1 MEEKKRENV
10 PAGIVGAF
18 LGSLIG
24 VACAVLIGQ
33 LGYVASISGLVMAVC
48 ALKGYELLGGSLTKK
63 GALISTLL
71 ILAMTYLAHRL
82 IWAVAVADAL
92 NDGIF
97 EAFQEVPDLLD
108 RGIIESG
115 PYWGDLI
122 MLYLFTLLGAVPT
135 IWNGLKSTEM
145 PDLPPVRTT
154 ADAASAPEEA
164 AVFYPGVMKWTR
176 GARFSASLSMVPGLL
191 LGIALLFVA
200 IPLDGPIP
208 LSMAALA
215 CVLSSF
221 VMVCAA
227 APLINLG
234 AASTFVFVKSANT
247 LWRVNL
253 MGLNRMDTYRFSKQT
268 MPLRGMRWEIL
279 SPEEQAQCRASVQ
292 RAIALLTSGQIASGS
307 NLSLMVLPLTDL
319 EITKENKWCWKG
331 TYSGGGGKRKKV
343 TIAKAYPD
351 FAPAPGLERCQEPMP
366 WRTSLLAAGVVLA
379 LAAAAAGFVGGKLL
393 DGSLQSPSV
402 TTTTPDRVQT
412 EPWDQKARVP
422 EDADFYLLDDGV
434 AYEIDSSFQASTGN
448 NFYDTATHTDYA
460 ISVQYGANEETALD
474 VLLAPIEA
482 YRTSSRYQDFQFAH
496 AGAGSTLV
504 PMTAADGRTYQYEIL
519 SLHFNDNKAIHVG
532 VALADGGTLLVVK
545 AQQRDKA
552 DENVI
557 KGNILYI
564 LESIQLS
571 EITPENYQELYH
583 QAAEMGYQYI
593 GAGYVKAPEEMFG
606 HEAFVDVYVPYSE
619 APEFLNDG
627 YTLRTQAHGMAVTVT
642 MAGTDGDARD
652 VIAQAYED
660 LSGRVEMYQEGVAEV
675 EYVEDYDIAIQRVAY
690 MDGGK
695 LRIAILYADYKQ
707 DGYYLSAQ
715 IDYLLDQQ
723 DEAYPDLLAELSD
736 VFALNLP
743 QFDPF
748 E

>member
-1 MEEKKRENV
+1 MEQKKRENV

-33 LGYVASISGLVMAVC
+33 LGYVASVSGLVMAVC

-63 GALISTLL
+63 GALISSLL
-71 ILAMTYLAHRL
+71 ILVMTYLAHRL
-82 IWAVAVADAL
+82 IWAVALADVLHA
-92 NDGIF
+92 GIF
-97 EAFQEVPDLLD
+97 EAFQEIPELLD
-108 RGIIESG
+108 RGRIESG

-145 PDLPPVRTT
+145 PDLPPVRT
-154 ADAASAPEEA
+154 AAEASGALEEP

-176 GARFSASLSMVPGLL
+176 GARFSASLSMMPGLL
-191 LGIALLFVA
+191 LGLALLVA
-200 IPLDGPIP
+200 AIQQDGLIP

-227 APLINLG
+227 APLISLG
-234 AASTFVFVKSANT
+234 AASTFVFVKAAGT

-253 MGLNRMDTYRFSKQT
+253 MGLNRLDTYRFSKKT

-279 SPEEQAQCRASVQ
+279 SPEEQAQCQASVQ
-292 RAIALLTSGQIASGS
+292 RAISLLTSGQIPPGS

-351 FAPAPGLERCQEPMP
+351 FAPAPGMERCQEPMP
-366 WRTSLLAAGVVLA
+366 WRTSLLAAAVVLA
-379 LAAAAAGFVGGKLL
+379 LAAGAAGFVGGQVL
-393 DGSLQSPSV
+393 DGALQGPS
-402 TTTTPDRVQT
+402 TAAPGRQT
-412 EPWDQKARVP
+412 EPWDQRARVP
-422 EDADFYLLDDGV
+422 ENTDVYLLDQGV
-434 AYEIDSSFQASTGN
+434 AYEIDSSFRSSSGN
-448 NFYDTATHTDYA
+448 SFYDTDTHTDYTV
-460 ISVQYGANEETALD
+460 SVQYGADEEVAVA
-474 VLLAPIEA
+474 VLVDLISA
-482 YRTSSRYQDFQFAH
+482 YRTSSQYDGFQFAH
-496 AGAGSTLV
+496 AGEGTTLV
-504 PMTAADGRTYQYEIL
+504 PMTAADGKTYQYEIM
-519 SLHFNDNKAIHVG
+519 SLRFKDGKAIHMG
-532 VALADGGTLLVVK
+532 VALAEGGTLITVRG
-545 AQQRDKA
+545 QQRDKA

-564 LESIQLS
+564 LESVQLS
-571 EITPENYQELYH
+571 EITPENYRELYH

-619 APEFLNDG
+619 NPEFLNDG
-627 YTLRTQAHGMAVTVT
+627 YALRSRAHGMEVTVT
-642 MAGTDGDARD
+642 MTQTDGDARD
-652 VIAQAYED
+652 AVAQVFEE
-660 LSGRVEMYQEGVAEV
+660 LSGRVEIDLEGVAEV
-675 EYVEDYDIAIQRVAY
+675 EYVESYDIALQRVVY

-695 LRIAILYADYKQ
+695 SHIALLYADYKQ
-707 DGYYLSAQ
+707 EGYYLSAQ
-715 IDYLLDQQ
+715 IVYLLDQQ
-723 DEAYPDLLAELSD
+723 DEAYPTLLAELGD

-743 QFDPF
+743 EIDPF